1 MAHKEH
7 RADGSRRNI
16 DDVVADQDGREQP
29 VILLQK
35 PARKRSIG
43 IALFSKGFE
52 PRSAGRGKRGLRG
65 GKVGGEQQTHRHHND
80 TSCR

>member
-7 RADGSRRNI
+7 RADGGRRNI
-16 DDVVADQDGREQP
+16 NDVVADQDGREQP

-43 IALFSKGFE
+43 IALLSKGLE
-52 PRSAGRGKRGLRG
+52 PRSAGRGKRGLCS
-65 GKVGGEQQTHRHHND
+65 GKVGGKQQTHRHSND

>member
-7 RADGSRRNI
+7 RADGGRRNI
-16 DDVVADQDGREQP
+16 DDVVADENSREQP

-35 PARKRSIG
+35 LTREG
-43 IALFSKGFE
+43 GVGVALFGKGLE
-52 PRSAGRGKRGLRG
+52 PRGAGGGKRGLRG
-65 GKVGGEQQTHRHHND
+65 GKVGGKQQTHRHSND